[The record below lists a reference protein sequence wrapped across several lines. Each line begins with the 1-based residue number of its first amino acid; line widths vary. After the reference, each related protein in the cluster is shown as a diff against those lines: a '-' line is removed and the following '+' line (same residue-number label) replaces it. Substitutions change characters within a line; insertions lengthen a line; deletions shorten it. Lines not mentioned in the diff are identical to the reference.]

1 MESFL
6 KTFNVSL
13 DVVVAVEDF
22 LTAFSPFLHWEG
34 FIEDDTE
41 DEGGSCKVCHG
52 DLGSSK
58 EVSLVSVEIL
68 VDVVS

>member
-1 MESFL
+1 MLEVVVESFL

-34 FIEDDTE
+34 FIVF
-41 DEGGSCKVCHG
+41 KLH
-52 DLGSSK
+52 
-58 EVSLVSVEIL
+58 
-68 VDVVS
+68 